1 MRSRDPPSTLGAEVP
16 WRLQPQA
23 RPPPE
28 VQPGRQRSPAAPA
41 RPPLHPERGARLSDP
56 GSPLSGVPGAPGASP
71 ASGLPAPA
79 TLRTRTPRPRVAAA
93 PAKGALTSPR
103 APESARAPHL
113 RPRPARGAPAKGS
126 LYRPPGSPFNP
137 GSKAS
142 RPRPR
147 GGQAREPPPQSG
159 QAQATRPPASRA
171 ADRRGGSGPRNCVP
185 RRRRTRLPSTRRAM
199 PSVRA
204 AARPAAASA
213 PPRRAPAA
221 LVPPSAPR
229 QARGAAEGRPE
240 GARQAVAAA
249 HWPLQASLI
258 RVANGRRPGR
268 GYGAGG
274 IFLTGAGR
282 PAEGGVCRGRP
293 APSLLRRG
301 PSDRHPSRAFGT
313 VSFAPGIWFFLFLGP
328 LFSLPPALPPTS
340 PFPGLMHPWP
350 PHPLPLCLRGG
361 YLPSG
366 LRCI

>member
-1 MRSRDPPSTLGAEVP
+1 MTPRPHSGLRSPGGCSPKPGRRQRSSPAASARPQPPPGRPSTRSAARGSRTRARRCPGSPAPRV
-16 WRLQPQA
+16 RA
-23 RPPPE
+23 RPP
-28 VQPGRQRSPAAPA
+28 GC
-41 RPPLHPERGARLSDP
+41 LHPPRSAHAP
-56 GSPLSGVPGAPGASP
+56 PAPGWLQP
-71 ASGLPAPA
+71 P
-79 TLRTRTPRPRVAAA
+79 
-93 PAKGALTSPR
+93 PR
-103 APESARAPHL
+103 APSPPHAPRSLPGPRTSALGPRGGL
-113 RPRPARGAPAKGS
+113 RPRAPSTAPRAPRSTPAPK
-126 LYRPPGSPFNP
+126 PP
-137 GSKAS
+137 

-147 GGQAREPPPQSG
+147 GGQAREP
-159 QAQATRPPASRA
+159 PPASRA

-213 PPRRAPAA
+213 PPRRAPTA

-313 VSFAPGIWFFLFLGP
+313 VSFAPGIWFLLFLGP